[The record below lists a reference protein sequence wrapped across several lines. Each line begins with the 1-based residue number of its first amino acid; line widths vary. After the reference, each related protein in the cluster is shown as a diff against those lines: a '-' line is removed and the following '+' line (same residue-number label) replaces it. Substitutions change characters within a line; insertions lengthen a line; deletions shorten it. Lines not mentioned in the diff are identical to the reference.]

1 MTQEEF
7 QEFVA
12 QDAHVAGPLGRA
24 ARKMQPARFG
34 LPTEAALVVVLFPLV
49 QYMLTK
55 FGLPWLSELRR
66 YSEVQRRRVHE
77 WIDEHY
83 REHGYDPDAAE
94 AASDALVDELE
105 ATTDA
110 QSRQSW
116 EKLAGLL
123 KADPRS
129 SG

>member
-7 QEFVA
+7 QKFVA
-12 QDAHVAGPLGRA
+12 RDAHVADPLGRA
-24 ARKMQPARFG
+24 ARKMQPAQFG
-34 LPTEAALVVVLFPLV
+34 VATEAAAVVALFPVV
-49 QYMLTK
+49 QYILTN

-66 YSEVQRRRVHE
+66 YSELQRLGIHD

-94 AASDALVDELE
+94 ASSDALVDELE

-123 KADPRS
+123 KAGPQ
-129 SG
+129 GPE